1 MLLAID
7 IGNTHIVLGLYQGE
21 KLLSHWRISSSIP
34 RTEDEYWVLIK
45 TLCQGWDLDV
55 KAIKG
60 VIISSVVPNL
70 ATIFDKISREFL
82 DIDPVVVDHTLDL
95 GIKILYKD
103 PGAVGADRICNA
115 VAGFEKYGGPLI
127 IVDFG
132 TATTL
137 DVISAKGEYLG
148 GIIAPGVE
156 TSASEL
162 FKRAAKLPRVELK
175 FPGELIGR
183 DTESAMQS
191 GIMYG
196 AVEQVDGLVG
206 RIKQEIGQAEVVATG
221 GLASLV
227 VEKSKTIDKV
237 EPFLTLEG
245 LKIIYNRV
253 ERKV

>member
-7 IGNTHIVLGLYQGE
+7 IGNTHTVLGIYQGE
-21 KLLSHWRISSSIP
+21 ELLSHWRISSSP
-34 RTEDEYWVLIK
+34 ARTEDEYWILMK
-45 TLCQGWDLDV
+45 NLFEGRGLDIE
-55 KAIKG
+55 AING

-70 ATIFDKISREFL
+70 TPIFDKLSRGFL
-82 DIDPVVVDHTLDL
+82 EIDPVIVDHTLDL
-95 GIKILYKD
+95 GIEILYKD
-103 PGAVGADRICNA
+103 PAAVGADRICNA

-148 GIIAPGVE
+148 GIIAPGLE
-156 TSASEL
+156 TSALDL
-162 FKRAAKLPRVELK
+162 FKRTAKLPRVELK
-175 FPGELIGR
+175 FPTELIGR

-196 AVEQVDGLVG
+196 AVEQVDGLVR
-206 RIKQEIGQAEVVATG
+206 RIKKEMGQAEVVATG

-227 VEKSKTIDKV
+227 VEKSRTIDKV